1 MRLAEGRDRG
11 KMNLGVISDSLGEQ
25 LHRGLLVIS
34 IYCGLL
40 SPCVLF
46 AKPFSTIYSKLGAD
60 ILPASYDAVCRRR
73 AEETI
78 FIVAQ
83 SFKGWSNRS
92 RTDRAVESSTS
103 EAMSLE
109 REYSETG
116 KTSLPFCG
124 VWSTG
129 LRDFLAPCG
138 SESNLWLSEYP
149 FQVFGTFRAPL
160 LIPGRFRHPLFASR
174 FASLVLRCM
183 RVQSLQIPNSR
194 SGDLPCR
201 LRNVAKLLR

>member
-11 KMNLGVISDSLGEQ
+11 KVTLGVISDSLGEQ

-34 IYCGLL
+34 ILWLAQSVCALRQT
-40 SPCVLF
+40 
-46 AKPFSTIYSKLGAD
+46 FSTIYSKLGAD
-60 ILPASYDAVCRRR
+60 RLPASYDAVCRRR

-103 EAMSLE
+103 ETMSLE

-160 LIPGRFRHPLFASR
+160 LIPGRFRHPLGALCFFRSALQAGAVSPDTKFTKRRLTMSPAQRCEAS
-174 FASLVLRCM
+174 AM
-183 RVQSLQIPNSR
+183 K
-194 SGDLPCR
+194 
-201 LRNVAKLLR
+201 A